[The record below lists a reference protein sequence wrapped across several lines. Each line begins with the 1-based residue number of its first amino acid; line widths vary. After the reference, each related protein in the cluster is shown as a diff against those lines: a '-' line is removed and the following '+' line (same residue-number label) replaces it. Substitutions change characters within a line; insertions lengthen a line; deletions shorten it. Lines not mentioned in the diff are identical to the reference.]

1 MTWQL
6 GPKNQVS
13 ISTYLTK
20 DKINITW
27 YDVIKNI
34 PVTVGNYKTNEK
46 EERELLLHTILD
58 YLTDS
63 PKIPE
68 IITRSGN
75 QRDCSSPKD
84 VRSKLPSKGNV
95 LFKTDTDEAE
105 YSI

>member
-1 MTWQL
+1 MR
-6 GPKNQVS
+6 K
-13 ISTYLTK
+13 TK
-20 DKINITW
+20 E
-27 YDVIKNI
+27 
-34 PVTVGNYKTNEK
+34 P
-46 EERELLLHTILD
+46 LLHRILD

-95 LFKTDTDEAE
+95 LSKTDTDEAE